1 MYKNFTIFIKLA
13 KCLEDICQFIA
24 ILFIVA
30 FLVFIFYII
39 FALGNAETFLSFLD
53 PFVEN
58 VSYITELLW
67 KGSENPTRVHNFMFI
82 LLFFAGAFCIFQ
94 FLKER
99 FEAIGKFLVKAKE
112 DCRRFEDK
120 QVNVEVHRNIDR
132 MNDKITK
139 AIVYLELKAKDRTI
153 EKVNLDEQYL
163 QLNNFLYS
171 KLYLAPIKYGNG
183 YIYKFLDFRDIDRS
197 LKHFFK
203 AINSEAPVDYMFIL
217 QAYEGSEDFAY
228 MEIFKLRTT
237 GIYNTIIMA
246 PTTNLRYEH
255 IKDAAYTTGIVGHY
269 MIESDDVSI
278 YEIRE
283 KFF

>member
-13 KCLEDICQFIA
+13 QCIENICQFIA
-24 ILFIVA
+24 LIFILG

-39 FALGNAETFLSFLD
+39 FALGNANSYLSFLD

-58 VSYITELLW
+58 IKYVIELFW
-67 KGSENPTRVHNFMFI
+67 KGSEAPTNIHGYMAGLI
-82 LLFFAGAFCIFQ
+82 LLAGGFCVFQ

-99 FEAIGKFLVKAKE
+99 FEALGKFLIKAKE

-120 QVNVEVHRNIDR
+120 QVNEQIHKNIDK

-139 AIVYLELKAKDRTI
+139 AIVYIELKPKERTV
-153 EKVNLDEQYL
+153 EKVNLEEQYL

-171 KLYLAPIKYGNG
+171 KLGLAPIKYGNG
-183 YIYKFLDFRDIDRS
+183 YIYKFLNFKTIDLS
-197 LKHFFK
+197 LKTFMK
-203 AINSEAPVDYMFIL
+203 AINSEAPVDYMVIL

-246 PTTNLRYEH
+246 PTTNIRYEY
-255 IKDAAYTTGIVGHY
+255 IKDAVYTTGIIGRY
-269 MIESDDVSI
+269 MIENDDVSI